1 VKLGD
6 FFSKK
11 EKKYLLLPK
20 GLVIGTVIRAF
31 VDFTN
36 PPKEKRFIV
45 VGFYDDKVN
54 LAVVLVNTD
63 VNTLVNFNQLL
74 QSHHIKLESKG
85 REYLTHDSYVDCTE
99 LHKMEIQPIE
109 DSINAK
115 PEICIGSL
123 NKEDL
128 DLIMKKLIDS
138 DFIKGKYKKK
148 CGFFDYKF
156 TS

>member
-45 VGFYDDKVN
+45 VV
-54 LAVVLVNTD
+54 
-63 VNTLVNFNQLL
+63 
-74 QSHHIKLESKG
+74 E
-85 REYLTHDSYVDCTE
+85 
-99 LHKMEIQPIE
+99 
-109 DSINAK
+109 
-115 PEICIGSL
+115 
-123 NKEDL
+123 
-128 DLIMKKLIDS
+128 
-138 DFIKGKYKKK
+138 
-148 CGFFDYKF
+148 
-156 TS
+156 